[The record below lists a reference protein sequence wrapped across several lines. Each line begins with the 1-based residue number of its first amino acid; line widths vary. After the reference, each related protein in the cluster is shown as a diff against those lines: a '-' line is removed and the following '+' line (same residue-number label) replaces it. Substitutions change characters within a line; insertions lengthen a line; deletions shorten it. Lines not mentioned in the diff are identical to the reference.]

1 MSESTQKILAIYDN
15 HTDELMEKVDDL
27 KILLDKIQPILYIRK
42 LSTEISKLTDLSVN
56 LQKIDKELNFSDF
69 EESTCQVCFIKELTV
84 QACISFIENLDKE
97 INSKLEDYNLNT
109 NPEDFINSPDFLDED

>member
-1 MSESTQKILAIYDN
+1 MSESTQKILSIYDN
-15 HTDELMEKVDDL
+15 HTDELIEKVDEL

-69 EESTCQVCFIKELTV
+69 EDSTCSVCFIKELTV
-84 QACISFIENLDKE
+84 QACINFIENLDKE
-97 INSKLEDYNLNT
+97 INSKIEDYNLNT
-109 NPEDFINSPDFLDED
+109 NSEDFINSPDFLDED